1 MDLLRIADLGFGI
14 SGLYAA
20 WLLSQR
26 HTVTLLE
33 ADDRLGGHSHTVDCR
48 IAGTPVSID
57 TGFLVYNQG
66 TYPNLTALFEHLS
79 VPTRQR
85 EVAE

>member
-1 MDLLRIADLGFGI
+1 MDPLRIAALGSGI

-26 HTVTLLE
+26 HTVTLIE

-48 IAGTPVSID
+48 VAGTPVSID